1 MKRKVSDC
9 EIGNR
14 DEYLEKLG
22 LKKTDVSK
30 DDDLDESAVQKLKE
44 TDPQFRAW
52 KTAWENRKFEIEMYW
67 RRAAY
72 FWVFIAA
79 IYTAFFNVLKMC
91 VEKKIECNTLKCFQA
106 VMLVVLA
113 FLGFV
118 FCLGFFLQ
126 NIGSKQWQTN
136 WEYLIEEAK
145 LVEDISPT
153 VMIVSSCPKEFSF
166 SSLMYWC
173 TIGVSV

>member
-91 VEKKIECNTLKCFQA
+91 VEKKIE
-106 VMLVVLA
+106 
-113 FLGFV
+113 
-118 FCLGFFLQ
+118 
-126 NIGSKQWQTN
+126 
-136 WEYLIEEAK
+136 
-145 LVEDISPT
+145 
-153 VMIVSSCPKEFSF
+153 
-166 SSLMYWC
+166 
-173 TIGVSV
+173 